1 MYSMNAMHLITQF
14 AHEIKD
20 LMLGHLVWMCLAS
33 VLGYLLKSIFGRPE
47 GRLSGLILAE
57 YLLAWLLPQK
67 VRQDVLADL
76 TEQISLWSVRF
87 GPVRARRLCLWWL
100 FLASV
105 GWAFRAAKRHFR
117 LA

>member
-1 MYSMNAMHLITQF
+1 MKLITQF

-20 LMLGHLVWMCLAS
+20 LMLGHLVWMCLTS
-33 VLGYLLKSIFGRPE
+33 VFGCVLKTIFGRPE
-47 GRLSGLILAE
+47 GRLSGLIQAE
-57 YLLAWLLPQK
+57 YLLAWFLPQK
-67 VRQDVLADL
+67 VRQDVLADV
-76 TEQISLWSVRF
+76 TEQISHWSARF
-87 GPVRARRLCLWWL
+87 GPVRAHRLCLWWL